1 MGVLGPAGPSLER
14 WGTIVPAIAEGLEQ
28 VREVWFEQCIKMIRR
43 ISHRANPDNP
53 PVTPRRTALGG
64 EAIYAIKAFQLFLLL
79 KPLEDYIAPGKFT
92 EFADVLVVEVWGE
105 DFGECRTRFSRY
117 SEFKDPKDRLLC
129 FGTDVAKYI
138 MGGSLHP
145 FVTAAVASMVPL
157 LFEMSHMF
165 LAGGF
170 GDNDTVD
177 RLSKKIDARLMKS
190 PGPVPSA
197 G

>member
-1 MGVLGPAGPSLER
+1 VGVFGPAGPSLQQ
-14 WGTIVPAIAEGLEQ
+14 WGTIVPVVAEGLER

-79 KPLEDYIAPGKFT
+79 KPLEDYIAASKLT
-92 EFADVLVVEVWGE
+92 DFADVLFVEVWGE
-105 DFGECRTRFSRY
+105 EFRECRARFSRY
-117 SEFKDPKDRLLC
+117 SEFQDPKNRLLC
-129 FGTDVAKYI
+129 FGTDIAEYI
-138 MGGSLHP
+138 MGGSFHP
-145 FVTAAVASMVPL
+145 VVPAAVASMVPL
-157 LFEMSHMF
+157 LFEMSDMF

-170 GDNDTVD
+170 GDKDTVN
-177 RLSKKIDARLMKS
+177 RLREKIDARLMKS
-190 PGPVPSA
+190 PGPVPGA